1 MCTEAATPCVQ
12 RLRPYV
18 AAGRTAGE
26 ESGEKSGASP
36 QPSPGDTACSG
47 CCSTSSSGWD
57 GWCRSRAAGE
67 KRRLL
72 TPVGDDSASVARP
85 VPLRATARLLDLRAQ
100 RGPLR
105 STKGRHTAP
114 RASPRELTTR
124 PHFGTGR
131 QGGWQ
136 MPRMGHDSRKEILP
150 GVRSHRRNVLQLSAS
165 TRGFENLSTDYHDK
179 AQRRAIDTRLRP
191 PTCRLHSPTR
201 PLPLT
206 PPSFPYHPN
215 HPCPKPPAPPL
226 PRSSASGAP
235 KRVATTGST
244 SSSTHSPR
252 RGPRLQP
259 LIIEAATPYTRGCS
273 PVHGYSRLQP
283 HAPRSYP
290 SRSLAGRARACSIG

>member
-1 MCTEAATPCVQ
+1 MELAGRVAGRCLAWVTTRARRSCQACARTGETCCSSARQPGASRTSRPTITTRRNAAPSTPASARPPARPCPSATPH
-12 RLRPYV
+12 P
-18 AAGRTAGE
+18 
-26 ESGEKSGASP
+26 
-36 QPSPGDTACSG
+36 
-47 CCSTSSSGWD
+47 
-57 GWCRSRAAGE
+57 
-67 KRRLL
+67 
-72 TPVGDDSASVARP
+72 
-85 VPLRATARLLDLRAQ
+85 ARL
-100 RGPLR
+100 
-105 STKGRHTAP
+105 
-114 RASPRELTTR
+114 
-124 PHFGTGR
+124 
-131 QGGWQ
+131 
-136 MPRMGHDSRKEILP
+136 
-150 GVRSHRRNVLQLSAS
+150 
-165 TRGFENLSTDYHDK
+165 
-179 AQRRAIDTRLRP
+179 

-259 LIIEAATPYTRGCS
+259 LILEAATPYTRGCS